1 MNTKTTET
9 KDGKFIY
16 KRVNE
21 AKEFYCERCE
31 KTKKAKITVKW
42 INFANDEN
50 LICNGCNG
58 LLLSKTNQ
66 PK

>member
-16 KRVNE
+16 KREDE
-21 AKEFYCERCE
+21 AQEFYCEMCE

-42 INFANDEN
+42 INFAGEEK
-50 LICNGCNG
+50 LICNGCSG
-58 LLLSKTNQ
+58 LLLSKS
-66 PK
+66 